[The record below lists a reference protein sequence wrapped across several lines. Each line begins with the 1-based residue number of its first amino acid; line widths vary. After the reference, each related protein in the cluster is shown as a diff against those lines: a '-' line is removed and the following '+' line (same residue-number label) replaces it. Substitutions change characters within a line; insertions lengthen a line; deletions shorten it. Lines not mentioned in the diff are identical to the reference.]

1 MALNTNS
8 PDSEASTGPLADLR
22 VLELGIM
29 LAGPFCGQLLADF
42 GAEVIKV
49 EQPEGGDPM
58 RAYGPARH
66 RGKAIWWNLCARNK
80 KSVTLNL
87 REPEGQELVK
97 ALVAE
102 CDIVLENFRPGTL
115 ERWGLDYGTLS
126 AINPGIILVRVSGF
140 GQTGPYAKR
149 PGYAAVGEAMGGL
162 RYLVGEP
169 DRVPSRTGTS
179 LGDTLAGAQ
188 AAFGA
193 LLAVHHRTRTGRGQ
207 VLDASI
213 YESVLT
219 MMESLIPDFQPGHVR
234 ERSGSLLPKVAPSN
248 VYPTRDEKLLI
259 IAANQDTVFPRL
271 AEAMER
277 PELAEK
283 DRYGLHEKRGE
294 GQAELDAL
302 IGAWTQQHDLAD
314 LERTLEEHA
323 VPFGTLFRAPEMLA
337 DPHYEAR
344 EAIVRLPMHD
354 GTEIAMQNVFPKLSV
369 SPGQVRSVGP
379 ELGAHTDEVLG
390 ELLGLGP
397 RRLEELRAKGVI

>member
-1 MALNTNS
+1 MPATTNPS
-8 PDSEASTGPLADLR
+8 PDSPGPLDDLR

-66 RGKAIWWNLCARNK
+66 RGEAIWWNLCARNK
-80 KSVTLNL
+80 KSITLNL
-87 REPEGQELVK
+87 REPEGQDLVK

-115 ERWGLDYGTLS
+115 ERWGLGYETLA

-140 GQTGPYAKR
+140 GQTGPYAER

-162 RYLVGEP
+162 RYLIGEP

-179 LGDTLAGAQ
+179 LGDTLAGTH
-188 AAFGA
+188 AALGT
-193 LLAVHHRTRTGRGQ
+193 LMAVHHRTRTGRGQ
-207 VLDASI
+207 VVDASI

-219 MMESLIPDFQPGHVR
+219 MMESLIPDFQLAGYIR
-234 ERSGSLLPKVAPSN
+234 ERTGSILPKVAPSN
-248 VYPTRDEKLLI
+248 VYPTRDEKLLV

-271 AEAMER
+271 AEAMGQ
-277 PELAEK
+277 PELASDE
-283 DRYGLHEKRGE
+283 RFGLHERRGE
-294 GQAELDAL
+294 GQAELDEL
-302 IGAWTQQHDLAD
+302 IANWTRRHDLAE
-314 LERTLEEHA
+314 LEATLEEHA

-337 DPHYEAR
+337 DPHYAAR
-344 EAIVRLPMHD
+344 EAIVRLPMRD
-354 GTEIAMQNVFPKLSV
+354 GTEIAMQNVFPKLSD
-369 SPGQVRSVGP
+369 SPGRVRSVGP
-379 ELGAHTDEVLG
+379 ELGAHTEEVYG
-390 ELLGLGP
+390 ELLGLSAE
-397 RRLEELRAKGVI
+397 RLGQLRDRGVI